1 MMKNNMLPLNENYIQ
16 RIKSKYNDEQQ
27 EAIFV
32 DKVSAL
38 VSAGAG
44 SGKTAVLSERT
55 IALLKAGFDISR
67 ILILTFTDNAAQNM
81 KIRIKAKISE
91 DKDGDIK
98 EAEKYVSG
106 ADIMTFDSF
115 NRKLA
120 IKYGPYL

>member
-1 MMKNNMLPLNENYIQ
+1 MKNNMLPLNENYIQ

-55 IALLKAGFDISR
+55 IAFNNAIVLSESTAVFRKELLH
-67 ILILTFTDNAAQNM
+67 
-81 KIRIKAKISE
+81 
-91 DKDGDIK
+91 
-98 EAEKYVSG
+98 Y
-106 ADIMTFDSF
+106 
-115 NRKLA
+115 
-120 IKYGPYL
+120 